1 MTLIKSL
8 VNTEYKHHD
17 QTASSMDVGPIL
29 SDTDKIKIISGH
41 FAEILETL
49 GLDLSD
55 DSLKDSPDR
64 VAKMFVNELFSGLD
78 PGNKP
83 TLSLFDNKYEYHKV
97 LLEKD
102 ISLFSTCEH
111 HFLPIIGKVHVAY
124 IPAKK
129 VIGLS
134 KIHRLVQY
142 YAHRPQV
149 QERLTMQIADGLK
162 EALDHEDVAV
172 MIEADHLCV
181 AARGIRD
188 VSSKTITYNFSG
200 QFENIDIQHK
210 FLSQLKGGQYL

>member
-181 AARGIRD
+181 AAMEYRIAVNEEIISD
-188 VSSKTITYNFSG
+188 EDFVIEENAVIALLPPFSG
-200 QFENIDIQHK
+200 
-210 FLSQLKGGQYL
+210 G